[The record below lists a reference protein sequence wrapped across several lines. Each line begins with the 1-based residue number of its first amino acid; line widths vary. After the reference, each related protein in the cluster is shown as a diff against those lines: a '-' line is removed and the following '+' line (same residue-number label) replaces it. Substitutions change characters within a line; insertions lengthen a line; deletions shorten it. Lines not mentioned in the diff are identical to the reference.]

1 MSHLPLLVTD
11 HVTAEPVGSA
21 IIARGLRK
29 IYQSYP
35 ATTGESS
42 GVFLWLR
49 QLRQA
54 MRLTTAAPR
63 TVVALDG
70 IDLDVRRGEILGLM
84 GPNGA
89 GKTTLIKILC
99 GLLDPSAGTARVAG
113 YDVVQDRPS
122 VKRAVSYVSTT
133 GWMGLEW
140 ALTVEEN
147 LRLYATLF
155 GLRGSSA

>member
-1 MSHLPLLVTD
+1 MSHLPVLVTD
-11 HVTAEPVGSA
+11 HVSAEPVGSA

-70 IDLDVRRGEILGLM
+70 IDLDVRR
-84 GPNGA
+84 
-89 GKTTLIKILC
+89 
-99 GLLDPSAGTARVAG
+99 
-113 YDVVQDRPS
+113 
-122 VKRAVSYVSTT
+122 
-133 GWMGLEW
+133 
-140 ALTVEEN
+140 
-147 LRLYATLF
+147 
-155 GLRGSSA
+155 